1 MEKRK
6 LGQSSLY
13 ISKMGLGGMSLGT
26 NIETAKSI
34 IDEALDL
41 GVNYLDTADLYDYGQ
56 NEKIIG
62 EAIKG
67 KRDQVILATKAGN
80 RFTPGKEGWE
90 WDPSKSHIKDAAKN
104 SLSRLN
110 IDYIDLFQ
118 LHGGTIEDPIDE
130 TISAFE
136 ELKKEGYIRE
146 YGLSSIRPNVIKEY
160 AERSGIVSIMMQYS
174 ILDRRPEE
182 LFPYLEEKPISVVTR
197 GSLAK
202 GILTNR
208 ALQQV
213 KAAKDGYLSY
223 SSKELAQLRDVLQ
236 QNYGHT
242 HSLNGLAYH
251 YCLSHSPVASVVA
264 GASSIEQIRQNVKA
278 VTDESLAQKEL
289 ENIARIAKQDVYEQ
303 HRM

>member
-1 MEKRK
+1 
-6 LGQSSLY
+6 
-13 ISKMGLGGMSLGT
+13 MGLGGMSLGT

-90 WDPSKSHIKDAAKN
+90 WDPSKSHIKEAAKN

-136 ELKKEGYIRE
+136 ELKKKKDTFASMVFLPSVQMSLKNMRSALE
-146 YGLSSIRPNVIKEY
+146 SSP
-160 AERSGIVSIMMQYS
+160 
-174 ILDRRPEE
+174 L
-182 LFPYLEEKPISVVTR
+182 
-197 GSLAK
+197 
-202 GILTNR
+202 
-208 ALQQV
+208 
-213 KAAKDGYLSY
+213 
-223 SSKELAQLRDVLQ
+223 
-236 QNYGHT
+236 
-242 HSLNGLAYH
+242 
-251 YCLSHSPVASVVA
+251 
-264 GASSIEQIRQNVKA
+264 
-278 VTDESLAQKEL
+278 
-289 ENIARIAKQDVYEQ
+289 
-303 HRM
+303 

>member
-6 LGQSSLY
+6 LGQSSL
-13 ISKMGLGGMSLGT
+13 SVSTMGLGGMSLGT

-34 IDEALDL
+34 IDEALEL
-41 GVNYLDTADLYDYGQ
+41 GINYLDTADLYDYGQ
-56 NEKIIG
+56 NEEIIG
-62 EAIKG
+62 KAIKG

-90 WDPSKSHIKDAAKN
+90 WDPSKAHIKSAVKN
-104 SLSRLN
+104 SLSRLS
-110 IDYIDLFQ
+110 IDYIDLYQ
-118 LHGGTIEDPIDE
+118 LHGGTIDDPIDE

-136 ELKKEGYIRE
+136 ELKREGYIRE

-182 LFPYLEEKPISVVTR
+182 LFPYLEEKQISVVTR

-208 ALQQV
+208 ALHQV

-223 SSKELAQLRDVLQ
+223 SSKELAQLRDILQ

-242 HSLNGLAYH
+242 NSLNGLAYH

-278 VTDESLAQKEL
+278 ITDESLAEKEL
-289 ENIARIAKQDVYEQ
+289 ENIARITKNDVYEQ